1 MDWNSEK
8 VTSRLGKK
16 NNDEEKFMK
25 LARKKAFQ
33 KKGEPK
39 RKSLNKPQIQKS
51 MKPVNFDLILQLKKT
66 YGRGAIVFKKR
77 GHEASFF
84 LKLLRLG

>member
-1 MDWNSEK
+1 MNLKK

-16 NNDEEKFMK
+16 NNNEGKFIE

-39 RKSLNKPQIQKS
+39 RKFLNKPQIQKS
-51 MKPVNFDLILQLKKT
+51 MKPVNSDLILQFKKT

-77 GHEASFF
+77 GREASFF
-84 LKLLRLG
+84 LKILRLG